1 MPLFTF
7 GIGAKCGGI
16 IEKDSLEEAKTFI
29 NSSDP
34 EGWIIE
40 FDFKC
45 YPVNSAN
52 TTYTLVN
59 FGDFTAAYDFRYHL
73 SKCFGV
79 KVINEDDNLLRI
91 NGYYFGA
98 AIRKALLKT
107 PFQILF

>member
-7 GIGAKCGGI
+7 GIGAKCGGVV
-16 IEKDSLEEAKTFI
+16 EKESLEEAKKFI
-29 NSSDP
+29 NCGDP
-34 EGWIIE
+34 EGWVIE

-45 YPVNSAN
+45 YPVGSGN
-52 TTYTLVN
+52 TTYTLIN

-73 SKCFGV
+73 SKWLGV

-91 NGYYFGA
+91 NGYHLREV
-98 AIRKALLKT
+98 IRKVLLKR